1 MKHFLTEWKCEA
13 VLSNI
18 NLGLNLRF
26 DRTLHIF
33 LSLSPEMCVE
43 TLEKLAIPVLNLD
56 VNHNGS
62 GNCKLLEDSS
72 TNEEA
77 TGADGASGLGVSS
90 PANTGSTLRDSS
102 PQPPGDA
109 EDEGIGA
116 TGHSDQSA
124 SEDSSLT
131 DSDRTL
137 VGDVPDECL
146 AQLSS
151 PSNSPAG
158 SDQHNVSSPEEGN
171 TNTYHS
177 FTRVSLYFD
186 TWALCCSA
194 HCNSCTRGHLH
205 VNTIF
210 ILGADS
216 DVG

>member
-1 MKHFLTEWKCEA
+1 
-13 VLSNI
+13 
-18 NLGLNLRF
+18 
-26 DRTLHIF
+26 
-33 LSLSPEMCVE
+33 MCVE

-77 TGADGASGLGVSS
+77 TGADGASALGVSS

-186 TWALCCSA
+186 T
-194 HCNSCTRGHLH
+194 
-205 VNTIF
+205 
-210 ILGADS
+210 
-216 DVG
+216 

>member
-1 MKHFLTEWKCEA
+1 MPFSFEICL
-13 VLSNI
+13 
-18 NLGLNLRF
+18 
-26 DRTLHIF
+26 
-33 LSLSPEMCVE
+33 E
-43 TLEKLAIPVLNLD
+43 TLEKLAIPLLNLD
-56 VNHNGS
+56 VNHNS
-62 GNCKLLEDSS
+62 SSNCKLNEDSS

-77 TGADGASGLGVSS
+77 GSAAGDGASALGVSS
-90 PANTGSTLRDSS
+90 PASAGNPVRDSS
-102 PQPPGDA
+102 PQPPGDT

-151 PSNSPAG
+151 PSNSPPC

-177 FTRVSLYFD
+177 FTKVSLY
-186 TWALCCSA
+186 L
-194 HCNSCTRGHLH
+194 NS
-205 VNTIF
+205 
-210 ILGADS
+210 
-216 DVG
+216 